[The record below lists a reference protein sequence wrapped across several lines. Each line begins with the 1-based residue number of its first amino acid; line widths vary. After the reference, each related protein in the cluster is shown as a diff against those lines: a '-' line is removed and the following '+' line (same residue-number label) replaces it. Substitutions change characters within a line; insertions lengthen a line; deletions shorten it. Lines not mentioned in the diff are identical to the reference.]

1 MLDLADLQ
9 YFFLQAY
16 SDGRGMSDTFRILAI
31 NPGSTSTKISV
42 FEDEKEVWSTKIS
55 HSSEDLAGFEHIFD
69 QYDFR
74 ESVILSE
81 LKKAGYDIASFD
93 GIVGRG
99 GLVYPIEGGTYSV
112 GERLI
117 EDLRAGVQGEHVSN
131 LGAPIAK
138 ELAKVAD
145 CPSFI
150 VDPVVVDEMEDIA
163 RFSGHPEIPRRSILH
178 ALNQKAVAREAAAD
192 LGKDYT
198 ELNLI
203 VVHLGGGIS
212 VGAHRRG
219 RIVDVNNALNG
230 DGPFTPERSGGLPV
244 GDLVDLCFSGRKAHG
259 EIKRMIKGAGGI
271 VAYLGTNDML
281 KVEKE
286 IEKGNREYE
295 AVYEAM
301 AYQVAKEIGCL
312 ATVLKGDVDAV
323 VITGG
328 VAYDRNFIAW
338 IRERVSFIADLLV
351 YPGEREMEALA
362 LGALRVLRGQEEA
375 REYSPGGE
383 IQ

>member
-1 MLDLADLQ
+1 
-9 YFFLQAY
+9 
-16 SDGRGMSDTFRILAI
+16 MSDTFRILAI

-42 FEDEKEVWSTKIS
+42 FENEEEVWSIKIS
-55 HSSEDLAGFEHIFD
+55 HSKDQLEGFQHIFD

-74 ESVILSE
+74 EGVILDE
-81 LKKAGYDIASFD
+81 LKKAGMEIASFD

-99 GLVYPIEGGTYSV
+99 GVVYPIEGGTYNV
-112 GERLI
+112 GQRLL
-117 EDLRAGVQGEHVSN
+117 EDLRKGVQGEHVSN

-138 ELAKVAD
+138 ELAREAD
-145 CPSFI
+145 CPAFI

-163 RFSGHPEIPRRSILH
+163 RYSGHPDLPRRSILH
-178 ALNQKAVAREAAAD
+178 ALNQKAVARQAASD
-192 LGKDYT
+192 LGREYGD
-198 ELNLI
+198 LNLI

-244 GDLVDLCFSGRKAHG
+244 GDLVDLCFSGSRTHA
-259 EIKRMIKGAGGI
+259 EIKRMIKGNGGI

-281 KVEKE
+281 TVEKE
-286 IEKGNREYE
+286 IEKGNAEYR

-301 AYQVAKEIGCL
+301 AYQVSKEIGCL
-312 ATVLKGDVDAV
+312 STVMKGDVDAI

-328 VAYDRNFIAW
+328 IAYDRNFINW
-338 IRERVSFIADLLV
+338 IRERVGFIADIMV

-362 LGALRVLRGQEEA
+362 LGVLRVLRGQETAKDYDPE
-375 REYSPGGE
+375 GKV
-383 IQ
+383 Q

>member
-1 MLDLADLQ
+1 
-9 YFFLQAY
+9 
-16 SDGRGMSDTFRILAI
+16 MSDTFRILAI

-42 FEDEKEVWSTKIS
+42 FENEEEVWSTKIS
-55 HSSEDLAGFEHIFD
+55 HSKDQLEGFQHIFD

-74 ESVILSE
+74 EGLILDE
-81 LKKAGYDIASFD
+81 LKKAGMEIASFD

-99 GLVYPIEGGTYSV
+99 GVVYPIEGGTYKV
-112 GERLI
+112 GRRLL
-117 EDLRAGVQGEHVSN
+117 EDLRKGVQGEHVSN
-131 LGAPIAK
+131 LGAPIAN
-138 ELAKVAD
+138 ELAREAD
-145 CPSFI
+145 CPAFI

-163 RFSGHPEIPRRSILH
+163 RYSGHPDLPRRSILH
-178 ALNQKAVAREAAAD
+178 ALNQKAVARKAASD
-192 LGKDYT
+192 LGREYGD
-198 ELNLI
+198 LNLI

-244 GDLVDLCFSGRKAHG
+244 GDLVELCFSGSRTHA
-259 EIKRMIKGAGGI
+259 EIKRMIKGNGGI

-281 KVEKE
+281 TVEKE
-286 IEKGNREYE
+286 IEKGNAEYK

-301 AYQVAKEIGCL
+301 AYQVAKEIGGL
-312 ATVLKGDVDAV
+312 STVMKGDVDAI

-328 VAYDRNFIAW
+328 IAYDRNFINW
-338 IRERVSFIADLLV
+338 IRERVGFIADLMI

-362 LGALRVLRGQEEA
+362 FGVLRVLRGQETA
-375 REYSPGGE
+375 RDYDPEGKV
-383 IQ
+383 Q